1 MTDIYYSWKFEDKK
15 NRSSL
20 WYVIALSIV
29 IGLIIWGFL
38 TKQYGMSFIVLL
50 IAGITY
56 FIENNSDDEI
66 EVLIGE
72 LGVKIG
78 GSFYEYSRI
87 NSYSMIYNGENALLL
102 RLNMNKQGLR
112 NIDLMV
118 NNDIA
123 TQLNKILPSL
133 LEENPKGEL
142 SLSEKIIHLL
152 KL

>member
-29 IGLIIWGFL
+29 IWLIIWWFL

-50 IAGITY
+50 IAWITY

-66 EVLIGE
+66 EVLIWE
-72 LGVKIG
+72 LWVKIG
-78 GSFYEYSRI
+78 WSFYEYSRI
-87 NSYSMIYNGENALLL
+87 NSYSMIYNWENALLL
-102 RLNMNKQGLR
+102 RLNMNKQWLR

-133 LEENPKGEL
+133 LEENPKWEL

>member
-1 MTDIYYSWKFEDKK
+1 MSDIYYSWKFEDKK

-29 IGLIIWGFL
+29 VWLAIWWFL

-50 IAGITY
+50 IAGLTY
-56 FIENNSDDEI
+56 FIENNSDDEV
-66 EVLIGE
+66 EVLIWE
-72 LGVKIG
+72 LWIKIWW
-78 GSFYEYSRI
+78 SFYEYSRI
-87 NSYSMIYNGENALLL
+87 NSYSIIYNWENALLL
-102 RLNMNKQGLR
+102 RLNMNKQWLK
-112 NIDLMV
+112 NIDLKI

-123 TQLNKILPSL
+123 SELNKVLPSL
-133 LEENPKGEL
+133 LEENPKWEL